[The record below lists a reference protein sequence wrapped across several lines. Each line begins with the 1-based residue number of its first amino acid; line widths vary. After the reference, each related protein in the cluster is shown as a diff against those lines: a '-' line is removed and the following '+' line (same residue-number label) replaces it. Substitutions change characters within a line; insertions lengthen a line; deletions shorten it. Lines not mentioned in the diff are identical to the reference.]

1 MKTRFLQS
9 MILVVCLVWCT
20 LFSHVQAQVP
30 DSQFVEDAH
39 TQNVLVDV
47 SPENPEPNQ
56 QVTFQVISFL
66 SDIDRSTITWLVNG
80 KRASSGTGI
89 KTFSTTMGNVGTKT
103 VVTVVVVTPDGT
115 TVTKTIPL
123 TSANVDLIWE
133 ADSYTPPFY
142 QGKALLTPYQGVRIV
157 AIPHLGNTTTTL
169 SPTNLIYTWQKDGR
183 ILGSQSGYGKNILI
197 LDPTLILR
205 PATIVVTVSDKADT
219 LHAQGVI
226 NLQPTQPRLVTYLY
240 SQAYGLLSNI
250 ALQGTVQLPSKEIN
264 IAATPY
270 FFNQTSVPYLNYTWI
285 MNDSP
290 ISETT
295 GSILTVRNDATSTGI
310 STISVGTTDY
320 SNTNLK
326 AQSSSFSL
334 SF

>member
-56 QVTFQVISFL
+56 QVTFQVTSFL
-66 SDIDRSTITWLVNG
+66 SDLDRSTITWLVNG

-89 KTFSTTMGNVGTKT
+89 RSFTTTMGNVGTKI

-142 QGKALLTPYQGVRIV
+142 QGKALLSQYETVKVV
-157 AIPHLGNTTTTL
+157 AVPHLGKDSSTL
-169 SPTNLIYTWQKDGR
+169 SPTNLIYTWEKDGR
-183 ILGSQSGYGKNILI
+183 VIGNLSGYGKN
-197 LDPTLILR
+197 TLIIDSSLTLK
-205 PATIVVTVSDKADT
+205 ASTINVTVS
-219 LHAQGVI
+219 
-226 NLQPTQPRLVTYLY
+226 N
-240 SQAYGLLSNI
+240 
-250 ALQGTVQLPSKEIN
+250 KE
-264 IAATPY
+264 
-270 FFNQTSVPYLNYTWI
+270 
-285 MNDSP
+285 
-290 ISETT
+290 
-295 GSILTVRNDATSTGI
+295 GH
-310 STISVGTTDY
+310 
-320 SNTNLK
+320 
-326 AQSSSFSL
+326 
-334 SF
+334 